1 MEGGGSSSL
10 GLKKNGK
17 KTDRNR
23 RAWTPVEEL
32 VLVDLMKDL
41 VTQGWRSENGF
52 KPGYLQKLEAGMVR
66 KLPGTDI
73 RAVPH
78 ITSRITIW
86 KKSHG
91 SLQTMLAG
99 NSGIGFNTA
108 TGMIDCHNDSW
119 ALIVKADPNATNM
132 RYKSWPLFE
141 DWKEIFGMER
151 ANGAVAEDVMQAV
164 NNLESGQTS
173 QGGMQNETNV
183 EVNPTNPDPAVD
195 LDVTSEAPA
204 VDRVSLSKVSGKKRP
219 AGESSGSDKICN
231 VLGKLSKSSDARMD
245 SLVRAI
251 GYDLDVSNARKEV
264 FSVLDGMVDITEDE
278 KVDAA
283 HWFGKNA
290 DCLDVF
296 MGMTEASRARYVRR
310 LLTGQIKL

>member
-1 MEGGGSSSL
+1 
-10 GLKKNGK
+10 
-17 KTDRNR
+17 
-23 RAWTPVEEL
+23 
-32 VLVDLMKDL
+32 
-41 VTQGWRSENGF
+41 
-52 KPGYLQKLEAGMVR
+52 MVR

-78 ITSRITIW
+78 ITSRITMW

-108 TGMIDCHNDSW
+108 TVDFVQDH
-119 ALIVKADPNATNM
+119 ADPNAINM

-173 QGGMQNETNV
+173 QGGMQNETKV

-219 AGESSGSDKICN
+219 AG
-231 VLGKLSKSSDARMD
+231 
-245 SLVRAI
+245 
-251 GYDLDVSNARKEV
+251 
-264 FSVLDGMVDITEDE
+264 
-278 KVDAA
+278 
-283 HWFGKNA
+283 
-290 DCLDVF
+290 
-296 MGMTEASRARYVRR
+296 
-310 LLTGQIKL
+310 